1 MEIVELYLKLKEA
14 TQKEHEYISENREYD
29 EKILKTL
36 VTNKRILRDKIEK
49 EQKTNK
55 IVESQLDKLKSL
67 IEKIIIIEEEN
78 QKIYFDR
85 LNNIKSNIENVI
97 KEKQLK
103 NTYFK
108 KGILLN
114 KIDKKQ

>member
-1 MEIVELYLKLKEA
+1 MRIIELYLKLKEA
-14 TQKEHEYISENREYD
+14 TKKEQEYISENIEYD
-29 EKILKTL
+29 DKILGDL

-49 EQKTNK
+49 EQKQNK
-55 IVESQLDKLKSL
+55 ILESQLDEVKSL
-67 IEKIIIIEEEN
+67 IEDIIVIEEEN
-78 QKIYFDR
+78 RKIYFEK
-85 LNNIKSNIENVI
+85 LNNTKNNIENTV

-108 KGILLN
+108 KGIIFN